1 MKKIITVFCILLL
14 TGGFFFA
21 QTTDEPATTD
31 ESVTVSPE
39 TETETAPAENTPEQE
54 VVPEDNTADTEAS
67 QEPSD
72 FQEDF
77 VYKMNQKG
85 DQFINISLRLN
96 VPLKPAPT
104 QLYVGGAGTIGY
116 TRFINSV
123 FALGGDI
130 SFAYSTTVGKN
141 VFTYVP
147 ILFKVMY
154 QPTVHQFEFPLT
166 LGLGFAFE
174 NYNTDT
180 YFGFVAKP
188 EVGAFY
194 RFSPSWSFGLS
205 TGITLMPQV
214 AKQDFYMGVIFD
226 TALTVRYHF

>member
-54 VVPEDNTADTEAS
+54 VVPEDNTDTEAS

-154 QPTVHQFEFPLT
+154 QPTIHQFEFPLT

-214 AKQDFYMGVIFD
+214 AKQDFYIGVIFD